1 MRSTV
6 ALIPLL
12 LAACGAP
19 TVVLSGTVVA
29 DEDGSGTGRAISGA
43 TVAVTGAA
51 QASVTTGDD
60 GTFVVEVPRYA
71 VPRLFIQAPGHT
83 GLFESTSVGE
93 ADFDQVYA
101 LYPEP
106 LADGIVASVGLT
118 RDPALGI
125 VVVDFDTP
133 STLGGETAS
142 IDRPYQAAATRDAQ
156 GAFTLGD
163 LTPPGGEDTFI
174 SFLNVEPGNAIVQP
188 SGPDGLSCR
197 VDDGVAQWPVV
208 ANTVTVVRVACSD

>member
-1 MRSTV
+1 MRSTL
-6 ALIPLL
+6 ALLPLL

-29 DEDGSGTGRAISGA
+29 DEDGSGTGRALAGA
-43 TVAVTGAA
+43 TVAITGAA
-51 QASVTTGDD
+51 QATITTGDD
-60 GTFVVEVPRYA
+60 GTFAIEVPRYA
-71 VPRLFIQAPGHT
+71 VPRLFIQASGHT
-83 GLFESTSVGE
+83 GLFQSTSVGE
-93 ADFDQVYA
+93 SDFDQIYA

-106 LADGIVASVGLT
+106 VVDGLLASVGVT
-118 RDPALGI
+118 RDPAMGI

-142 IDRPYQAAATRDAQ
+142 IDRPFEAAMTRDAQ

-163 LTPPGGEDTFI
+163 VTPPGGADTFV
-174 SFLNVEPGNAIVQP
+174 SFLNVHPGAAVVSP
-188 SGPDGLSCR
+188 SGPDGLRCR

-208 ANTVTVVRVACSD
+208 ENTVTVVRVTCSG